1 MNYFKL
7 FSVLQGIAIAMLCV
21 AVFQLSGQIEEL
33 SSNPNNL
40 TASTMSDSYNSAES
54 SAISQDDLRIVMRE
68 ELQSHLFIQEASSE
82 QRTASIASDAVV
94 IAVSEPSLVR
104 AVDES
109 IEYHISMG
117 SISNGDMGNL
127 ESDIAK
133 LDPSNRTAM
142 LSKLVQAMND
152 GRLNG
157 RL

>member
-1 MNYFKL
+1 MNFFKL
-7 FSVLQGIAIAMLCV
+7 FSALQGIAITILCV
-21 AVFQLSGQIEEL
+21 AVFQLSDQIEEL

-40 TASTMSDSYNSAES
+40 TTPTMSDSYISAES
-54 SAISQDDLRIVMRE
+54 SSISQDDLRIVIRE
-68 ELQSHLFIQEASSE
+68 ELQDRLFNQEPLSE
-82 QRTASIASDAVV
+82 QRAVSNASNDVAIT
-94 IAVSEPSLVR
+94 VSEPSLVR

-117 SISNGDMGNL
+117 SISEGDMGSL
-127 ESDIAK
+127 ESEIAK

>member
-1 MNYFKL
+1 L
-7 FSVLQGIAIAMLCV
+7 HGIAIAVLCV

-54 SAISQDDLRIVMRE
+54 SAISQDDLRIVIRE
-68 ELQSHLFIQEASSE
+68 ELQAHLLNQEPSTE
-82 QRTASIASDAVV
+82 QPTASIASDDIV
-94 IAVSEPSLVR
+94 IAVSDPLLVR

-117 SISNGDMGNL
+117 SISNGDMGSL
-127 ESDIAK
+127 ETDIAK

>member
-1 MNYFKL
+1 MNFFKL
-7 FSVLQGIAIAMLCV
+7 FNVLQGIAITVLCV
-21 AVFQLSGQIEEL
+21 VVFQLSGQIEQL

-40 TASTMSDSYNSAES
+40 TTPTMGDSYNSAES
-54 SAISQDDLRIVMRE
+54 SAVNQDDLRIVIRE
-68 ELQSHLFIQEASSE
+68 ELQSHLFNQEASSE
-82 QRTASIASDAVV
+82 QQTTSIASDNAA
-94 IAVSEPSLVR
+94 IGVSEPSLVS

-117 SISNGDMGNL
+117 SISNGDMGSL

-142 LSKLVQAMND
+142 LSKLVRAMND